1 MRLAREAGFGRLFR
15 KGGFTMKTRFAA
27 ILCMLAVWMGASAV
41 SAQQIT
47 APQADRMNAGTVG
60 IVSGGVA
67 GTYIRVA
74 ADLTAVLDDGDN
86 LRVLA
91 MIGKGSVQNIAD
103 VLYLKGVDIGIVQSD
118 VLAYIRRE
126 NLFPSVERR
135 VNYITKLY
143 NEEFHLLVRNDIAQ
157 VSDLAGKK
165 VNFDNRGSGT
175 FITSTVVFDSLGVA
189 VEPTFYDQTLALE
202 RLKSGEIAGMV
213 YVAGKPATLFR
224 DIGGAENLKLLP
236 VPATPKLLENYLPSR
251 FAASDYPRL
260 IQSGQEVET
269 IAVGAVMAVFNW
281 ESNNPR
287 YQKVARFID
296 AFFGKFEEFQKPPR
310 HPKWQE
316 VSLTAQVPGWKRFP
330 HAEEWL
336 KRAMTAA
343 GGDPRLRRDF
353 DQFLSERRVD
363 AGSGSLSRE
372 QREAI
377 FQDFLRW
384 QTQKQR

>member
-1 MRLAREAGFGRLFR
+1 MRFGL
-15 KGGFTMKTRFAA
+15 TAA
-27 ILCMLAVWMGASAV
+27 VGLIAAWVGMPAAWAQSPPSQP
-41 SAQQIT
+41 SAQMT
-47 APQADRMNAGTVG
+47 LPQADRVNAGTVG

-74 ADLTAVLDDGDN
+74 ADLSAVLDDGNN

-91 MIGKGSVQNIAD
+91 MIGKGSVQNITD

-126 NLFPSVERR
+126 NMFPGVERR

-143 NEEFHLLVRNDIAQ
+143 NEEFHVLARNDIREL
-157 VSDLAGKK
+157 SDLAGKK

-175 FITSTVVFDSLGVA
+175 FITSTIVFDSVGVE

-202 RLKSGEIAGMV
+202 RLKAGEIAAMV

-224 DIGGAENLKLLP
+224 DIAGAEALHLLP
-236 VPATPKLLENYLPSR
+236 VPATPKLLETYLPSR
-251 FAASDYPRL
+251 LTATDYPRL
-260 IQSGQEVET
+260 IQSGHEVET

-281 ESNNPR
+281 EPGNPR
-287 YQKVARFID
+287 HQKVSRFIES
-296 AFFGKFEEFQKPPR
+296 FFGKFEEFQKPPR
-310 HPKWQE
+310 HPKWHE
-316 VSLTAQVPGWKRFP
+316 VSLTAQVPGWKRFAP
-330 HAEEWL
+330 AEEWL
-336 KRAMTAA
+336 RRATTAS

-353 DQFLSERRVD
+353 DEFLSERRV
-363 AGSGSLSRE
+363 AGPLNAE

-384 QTQKQR
+384 QTQRQR

>member
-1 MRLAREAGFGRLFR
+1 MKVIKAVIIGVLAAL
-15 KGGFTMKTRFAA
+15 
-27 ILCMLAVWMGASAV
+27 MGASAA
-41 SAQQIT
+41 SAQVT
-47 APQADRMNAGTVG
+47 ASGAERMNAGTVG

-67 GTYIRVA
+67 GTYIRIA
-74 ADLTAVLDDGDN
+74 ADLSSVLDDGDN

-118 VLAYIRRE
+118 VLTYIRRE
-126 NLFPSVERR
+126 NLFPGVERR
-135 VNYITKLY
+135 INFITKLY
-143 NEEFHLLVRNDIAQ
+143 NEEFHLLARSDISQ

-175 FITSTVVFDSLGVA
+175 FITSTVVFDSLGIA
-189 VEPTFYDQTLALE
+189 VEPTFYDQSLALE
-202 RLKSGEIAGMV
+202 RLKAGEIAAMV
-213 YVAGKPATLFR
+213 YVAGKPASLFR
-224 DIGGAENLKLLP
+224 DITGAENLRLLP
-236 VPATPKLLENYLPSR
+236 VPATPKLLENYLPSQ
-251 FAASDYPRL
+251 FTAADYPRL
-260 IQSGQEVET
+260 LQPGQDIET

-281 ESNNPR
+281 EPNNPR

-296 AFFGKFEEFQKPPR
+296 AFFSRFEEFQRPPR

-316 VSLTAQVPGWKRFP
+316 VSFTAQVPGWKRFQ

-336 KRAMTAA
+336 RRATAA
-343 GGDPRLRRDF
+343 GGGDPRLRRDF
-353 DQFLSERRVD
+353 DTFLSERRGD
-363 AGSGSLSRE
+363 AGSLSRE

-384 QTQKQR
+384 QNQRQR

>member
-1 MRLAREAGFGRLFR
+1 
-15 KGGFTMKTRFAA
+15 MKIRFAA
-27 ILCMLAVWMGASAV
+27 IVCLLAMWGSLSAA
-41 SAQQIT
+41 SAQQLT
-47 APQADRMNAGTVG
+47 APQAERMNAGTVG
-60 IVSGGVA
+60 IVSGGIA

-74 ADLTAVLDDGDN
+74 ADLSAVLDDGDN

-103 VLYLKGVDIGIVQSD
+103 ILYLKGVDIGIVQSD

-126 NLFPSVERR
+126 NLFPGVERR
-135 VNYITKLY
+135 VNFITKLY
-143 NEEFHLLVRNDIAQ
+143 NEEFHILARDDIAQ
-157 VSDLAGKK
+157 LGDLAGKK

-175 FITSTVVFDSLGVA
+175 FITSTVVFDSLGIK

-202 RLKSGEIAGMV
+202 RLKAGEISAMV
-213 YVAGKPATLFR
+213 YVAGKPAALFR
-224 DIGGAENLKLLP
+224 DIAGAENLRLLP
-236 VPATPKLLENYLPSR
+236 VPATPKLLENYLPSQLT
-251 FAASDYPRL
+251 STDYPRL
-260 IQSGQEVET
+260 IPQGQDIET

-281 ESNNPR
+281 EPHNPR
-287 YQKVARFID
+287 YQKVSRFID

-336 KRAMTAA
+336 RRATAA
-343 GGDPRLRRDF
+343 GGDSRLRRDF
-353 DQFLSERRVD
+353 DAFLSERRVD
-363 AGSGSLSRE
+363 AGTGTLTRE

-384 QTQKQR
+384 QNQRPR

>member
-1 MRLAREAGFGRLFR
+1 M
-15 KGGFTMKTRFAA
+15 MKFRFAA
-27 ILCMLAVWMGASAV
+27 LVGLMAWV
-41 SAQQIT
+41 SLPAAFAQVT
-47 APQADRMNAGTVG
+47 VSQAERMNAGTVG

-67 GTYIRVA
+67 GTYVRVA
-74 ADLTAVLDDGDN
+74 ADLASVLDDGDK

-91 MIGKGSVQNIAD
+91 IIGKGSVQNIAD

-126 NLFPSVERR
+126 NLFPNVERR
-135 VNYITKLY
+135 ISFVTKLY
-143 NEEFHLLVRNDIAQ
+143 NEEFHLLARSDIAQ
-157 VSDLAGKK
+157 VGDLAGKK

-175 FITSTVVFDSLGVA
+175 FITSTVVFDSLGIK
-189 VEPTFYDQTLALE
+189 VEPTFYDQSLALE
-202 RLKSGEIAGMV
+202 RLKAGEIAAMV

-224 DIGGAENLKLLP
+224 DIAGAENLKLLP
-236 VPATPKLLENYLPSR
+236 VPATPKLLETYLPSR
-251 FAASDYPRL
+251 FGATDYPRL
-260 IQSGQEVET
+260 VQPGQDVET

-336 KRAMTAA
+336 RRAMTTA
-343 GGDPRLRRDF
+343 GGDPRLRQDF
-353 DQFLSERRVD
+353 DTFLSERRVD
-363 AGSGSLSRE
+363 VGAGTLSRE

-384 QTQKQR
+384 QTQRPR

>member
-1 MRLAREAGFGRLFR
+1 
-15 KGGFTMKTRFAA
+15 MKTRFAA
-27 ILCMLAVWMGASAV
+27 ILCMLAVWMGASAA
-41 SAQQIT
+41 SAQQVT

-143 NEEFHLLVRNDIAQ
+143 NEEFHLLVRSDIAQ

-175 FITSTVVFDSLGVA
+175 FITSTVVFDSLGVN

-202 RLKSGEIAGMV
+202 RLKAGEIAGMV

-224 DIGGAENLKLLP
+224 DIAGTENLKLLP

-251 FAASDYPRL
+251 FAANDYPRL
-260 IQSGQEVET
+260 IQPGQEVET

-281 ESNNPR
+281 EANNPR

-363 AGSGSLSRE
+363 AGSNSLSRE

-384 QTQKQR
+384 QNQKQR

>member
-1 MRLAREAGFGRLFR
+1 MRFGL
-15 KGGFTMKTRFAA
+15 TAA
-27 ILCMLAVWMGASAV
+27 VGLIAAWVGMSAAWAQSAPAQP
-41 SAQQIT
+41 SAQMT
-47 APQADRMNAGTVG
+47 SSQADRMNAGTVG

-74 ADLTAVLDDGDN
+74 ADLSAVLDDGNN

-126 NLFPSVERR
+126 NMFPGVERR

-143 NEEFHLLVRNDIAQ
+143 NEEFHILARNDIRELG
-157 VSDLAGKK
+157 DLAGKK

-175 FITSTVVFDSLGVA
+175 FITSTIVFDSVGVE

-202 RLKSGEIAGMV
+202 RLKAGEIAAMV

-224 DIGGAENLKLLP
+224 DIAGAEALHLLP
-236 VPATPKLLENYLPSR
+236 VPATPKLLETYLPSR
-251 FAASDYPRL
+251 LTATDYPRL

-281 ESNNPR
+281 EQGNPR
-287 YQKVARFID
+287 YQKVSRFIE

-316 VSLTAQVPGWKRFP
+316 VSLTAQVPGWKRFAP
-330 HAEEWL
+330 AEEWL
-336 KRAMTAA
+336 RRATTAS
-343 GGDPRLRRDF
+343 GGDPRVRREF
-353 DQFLSERRVD
+353 DRFLSERRVD
-363 AGSGSLSRE
+363 GPLNAE

-384 QTQKQR
+384 QSQRQR

>member
-1 MRLAREAGFGRLFR
+1 MKIRLA
-15 KGGFTMKTRFAA
+15 A
-27 ILCMLAVWMGASAV
+27 IIGLLVAWTSV
-41 SAQQIT
+41 SPAPAQQMT
-47 APQADRMNAGTVG
+47 APQAERMNAGTVG
-60 IVSGGVA
+60 IVSGGIA
-67 GTYIRVA
+67 GTYVRVA
-74 ADLTAVLDDGDN
+74 ADLSAVLDDGDN
-86 LRVLA
+86 LRILA

-126 NLFPSVERR
+126 NLFPGVERR
-135 VNYITKLY
+135 VNFITKLY
-143 NEEFHLLVRNDIAQ
+143 NEEFHLLARSDIAQ

-202 RLKSGEIAGMV
+202 RLKAGEISAMV
-213 YVAGKPATLFR
+213 YVAGKPASLFR
-224 DIGGAENLKLLP
+224 DIAGAENLKLLS

-251 FAASDYPRL
+251 FTATDYPRL
-260 IQSGQEVET
+260 VQQGQDIET

-281 ESNNPR
+281 EQNNPR
-287 YQKVARFID
+287 YHKVARFID

-336 KRAMTAA
+336 RRAMTAA

-363 AGSGSLSRE
+363 SGSGSLSRE

-384 QTQKQR
+384 QNQRTR

>member
-1 MRLAREAGFGRLFR
+1 MR
-15 KGGFTMKTRFAA
+15 MKFAA
-27 ILCMLAVWMGASAV
+27 FVGVLTLWVGLSTAG
-41 SAQQIT
+41 AQQSMT
-47 APQADRMNAGTVG
+47 APQAERMNAGTVG
-60 IVSGGVA
+60 VVSGGIA

-74 ADLTAVLDDGDN
+74 ADLSAVLDDGDN

-126 NLFPSVERR
+126 NLFPGVERR
-135 VNYITKLY
+135 INYITKLY
-143 NEEFHLLVRNDIAQ
+143 NEEFHILARSDIAQ
-157 VSDLAGKK
+157 LGDLAGKK

-175 FITSTVVFDSLGVA
+175 FITSTVVFDSLGIA
-189 VEPTFYDQTLALE
+189 VEPTFYDQPLALE
-202 RLKSGEIAGMV
+202 RLKAGEIAAMV

-224 DIGGAENLKLLP
+224 DIASAENLRLLP
-236 VPATPKLLENYLPSR
+236 VPASPKLLENYLPSR
-251 FAASDYPRL
+251 LTATEYPRL
-260 IQSGQEVET
+260 IQPGQDVET

-281 ESNNPR
+281 EQNNPR
-287 YQKVARFID
+287 YQKVSRFID

-336 KRAMTAA
+336 RRATAA

-363 AGSGSLSRE
+363 AGSGSMTRE

-384 QTQKQR
+384 QNQRPR

>member
-1 MRLAREAGFGRLFR
+1 MKIRLA
-15 KGGFTMKTRFAA
+15 A
-27 ILCMLAVWMGASAV
+27 IVGLLVAWTSV
-41 SAQQIT
+41 SPAPAQQMT
-47 APQADRMNAGTVG
+47 APQAERMNAGTVG
-60 IVSGGVA
+60 IVSGGIA
-67 GTYIRVA
+67 GTYVRVA
-74 ADLTAVLDDGDN
+74 ADLSAVLDDGDN

-135 VNYITKLY
+135 VNFITKLY

-175 FITSTVVFDSLGVA
+175 FITSTVVFDSLGVN

-202 RLKSGEIAGMV
+202 RLKAGEISAMV
-213 YVAGKPATLFR
+213 YVAGKPASLFR
-224 DIGGAENLKLLP
+224 DIAGAENLKLLP

-251 FAASDYPRL
+251 FSATDYPRL
-260 IQSGQEVET
+260 VQQGQEVET

-281 ESNNPR
+281 EQNNPR
-287 YQKVARFID
+287 YHKVARFID

-336 KRAMTAA
+336 RRATTAA

-353 DQFLSERRVD
+353 DQFLSERRVE

-384 QTQKQR
+384 QNQRSR

>member
-1 MRLAREAGFGRLFR
+1 MKFRIAAVVGVLAAWLSV
-15 KGGFTMKTRFAA
+15 APA
-27 ILCMLAVWMGASAV
+27 P
-41 SAQQIT
+41 AQQVT

-67 GTYIRVA
+67 GTYVRVA
-74 ADLTAVLDDGDN
+74 ADLASVLDDGDT

-135 VNYITKLY
+135 INFITKLY
-143 NEEFHLLVRNDIAQ
+143 NEEFHLLVRSDINQ
-157 VSDLAGKK
+157 LSDLAGKK

-175 FITSTVVFDSLGVA
+175 FITSTVVFDSVGVQ
-189 VEPTFYDQTLALE
+189 VEPTFFDQSLALE
-202 RLKSGEIAGMV
+202 RLKSGEISGMV

-224 DIGGAENLKLLP
+224 DITGAENLRLLP
-236 VPATPKLLENYLPSR
+236 VPATAKLLENYLPSR
-251 FAASDYPRL
+251 FSSADYPRL
-260 IQSGQEVET
+260 VQPGQEVET

-281 ESNNPR
+281 ESSNPR

-296 AFFGKFEEFQKPPR
+296 SFFNRFEEFQKPPR

-316 VSLTAQVPGWKRFP
+316 VSLTAQVPGWKRFA
-330 HAEEWL
+330 HAEDWL
-336 KRAMTAA
+336 RRATAA
-343 GGDPRLRRDF
+343 GSGDPRLRRDF
-353 DQFLSERRVD
+353 DTFLSERRVD
-363 AGSGSLSRE
+363 AGSSSLSRE

-377 FQDFLRW
+377 FQEFLRW
-384 QTQKQR
+384 QNQRPR